1 VNRSARASRRLLK
14 GGLSVNSAGG
24 WVKAKKQE
32 QFNYLPHSCNA
43 DTFEYKEV
51 AEIAI
56 HKIMKTKR
64 RKKTRTTTT
73 QRG

>member
-1 VNRSARASRRLLK
+1 
-14 GGLSVNSAGG
+14 
-24 WVKAKKQE
+24 VKAKKQE

-64 RKKTRTTTT
+64 RKKRDKDNAETLR
-73 QRG
+73 RRVFAEKNVLL

>member
-1 VNRSARASRRLLK
+1 M
-14 GGLSVNSAGG
+14 
-24 WVKAKKQE
+24 KAKKQE

-64 RKKTRTTTT
+64 RKKRDKDNAETLR
-73 QRG
+73 RRVFAEKNVLL

>member
-1 VNRSARASRRLLK
+1 
-14 GGLSVNSAGG
+14 LSVNSAGG

-64 RKKTRTTTT
+64 RKKRDKDNAETLR
-73 QRG
+73 RRVFAEKNVLL